1 MIRVGLV
8 GYGLAGK
15 VFHAPIIDAVEG
27 LALAAVVER
36 STRNAEKIY
45 PGITTHTSLEAMLDD
60 PTIDAVVLATPNEL
74 HFPQA
79 KQVLLAG
86 RHVIVDK
93 PIAAASA
100 EIAELIALS
109 EQQQRYLI
117 PFHNR
122 RWDSDFQ
129 TLLKLLH
136 EQKLGAVVSLDSTF
150 DRWRRKPRA
159 GSWREEA
166 GPSTGILLDLGTHL
180 VDQALVLFGPPQG
193 VSAEVLTE
201 REVSVINDAFTIRL
215 RYPGHLVTLGAN
227 CLSAFPRP
235 RYSVRGT
242 RGGFIKWG
250 LDPQENLL
258 KADPRV
264 IETKGP
270 HWADEPASAWGT
282 LAIDVDDSI
291 VTQPVKPVPSDYR
304 LYYAAVRDAI
314 LGKAAPPVPLTDAW
328 LVARILEWAHESS
341 QLRQEIP
348 CDWSTAPT
356 N

>member
-1 MIRVGLV
+1 MIRVGVV

-15 VFHAPIIDAVEG
+15 VFHAPIIDAVDG
-27 LALAAVVER
+27 LTLAAIVER
-36 STRNAEKIY
+36 SSRNAEKVY
-45 PGITTHTSLEAMLDD
+45 PAIATHTSLEAMLEDL
-60 PTIDAVVLATPNEL
+60 TIEAVVLATPNEL
-74 HFPQA
+74 HYPQA

-86 RHVIVDK
+86 RHVVVDK
-93 PIAAASA
+93 PVAGASA

-109 EQQQRYLI
+109 GQQQRHLI

-129 TLLKLLH
+129 TLLKLLR
-136 EQKLGAVVSLDSTF
+136 EQKLGTVVSLESTF
-150 DRWRRKPRA
+150 DRWRRLPRV

-180 VDQALVLFGPPQG
+180 VDQALVLFGQPQG

-201 REVSVINDAFTIRL
+201 REVSEINDSFTIRL
-215 RYPGHLVTLGAN
+215 RYPRHFVSLGAN

-235 RYSVRGT
+235 RFNVRGT
-242 RGGFIKWG
+242 HGGFLKWG

-270 HWADEPASAWGT
+270 HWADEPSSRWGT
-282 LAIDVDDSI
+282 LAVDVEDSI

-304 LYYAAVRDAI
+304 LYYAGVRDAI
-314 LGKAAPPVPLTDAW
+314 LGKAEPPVPLIDAW
-328 LVARILEWAHESS
+328 RVARILEWAQESS
-341 QLRQEIP
+341 RLRQEIP
-348 CDWSTAPT
+348 CDWSHTPEG
-356 N
+356 